1 MEADVID
8 RDRRIAGGLRLADGT
23 AEPADANDA
32 GGRGFLY
39 FGLRFGNAEDG
50 EDALPKGV
58 LVGLAKSR
66 VRLMSDAS

>member
-32 GGRGFLY
+32 GGR
-39 FGLRFGNAEDG
+39 EDG
-50 EDALPKGV
+50 AKAGDFFGRRERPP
-58 LVGLAKSR
+58 LASGEKSWETR
-66 VRLMSDAS
+66 ETTP